1 MKNPITIICLIII
14 IIGIFTNLPES
25 KYYDKELKELVNQ
38 KKAQVIEV
46 NKDMKIDNDTVS
58 IKRIIN
64 TDDKTY
70 IRSIYRTSEPGWS
83 FSTTNVINIFDD
95 KGKKY
100 QYRGGENKGKI
111 WGQDE
116 LMEVERIDEDAKYL
130 ILKLDWYDRK
140 AEMTISLDKEKNINE
155 NK

>member
-1 MKNPITIICLIII
+1 MIII

-25 KYYDKELKELVNQ
+25 KYYDKELKELINQ

-46 NKDMKIDNDTVS
+46 NKDMKIDKATIS

-64 TDDKTY
+64 TKDKTY
-70 IRSIYRTSEPGWS
+70 IRSTYKASELGWS
-83 FSTTNVINIFDD
+83 FSTTNVIKVFDD
-95 KGKKY
+95 KGKQY
-100 QYRGGENKGKI
+100 QYRGGENIGKI

-116 LMEVERIDEDAKYL
+116 LMEVERINEDAKYL
-130 ILKLDWYDRK
+130 TLKLEWYDRK
-140 AEMTISLDKEKNINE
+140 AEMRISLDKESNVNE